1 MGVALPSGS
10 IAGLEMPPSDTF
22 GRLCSRTPPNGVSVC
37 EVIARG
43 VSSMLVPHLSRV
55 AERELGALEERL
67 SGVVLSGAND
77 SQELIKC

>member
-1 MGVALPSGS
+1 
-10 IAGLEMPPSDTF
+10 
-22 GRLCSRTPPNGVSVC
+22 
-37 EVIARG
+37 
-43 VSSMLVPHLSRV
+43 MLVPHLSRV